1 MQYSAPDLFSYNLC
15 TVKVQKSKAGTSRV
29 VVFREMG
36 LTNRW
41 VLGAW
46 CAAQLDVGVLQ
57 GMGLTNRWVLGAWC
71 AAQLDVGVL

>member
-46 CAAQLDVGVLQ
+46 CAAQLDVGVL
-57 GMGLTNRWVLGAWC
+57 
-71 AAQLDVGVL
+71 